1 MLSTATVYAL
11 RAMVCLAAHPG
22 EPLTGRQ
29 IAGEAEICSE
39 YLAKV
44 LGTLARNGLVSSRR
58 GRRGGFRLA
67 RPAEKITLLDVIRAT
82 EAWEPFE
89 TCPAEPSQQNKSS
102 CRLMA
107 VINQAVADIEQRL
120 DEINLDQAFE
130 EPIRK
135 NT

>member
-29 IAGEAEICSE
+29 IAREADIRSE

-44 LGTLARNGLVSSRR
+44 LGNLARNGLVSSRR
-58 GRRGGFRLA
+58 GRRGGFRLS

-82 EAWEPFE
+82 EAWESADSRPTDQPQPTE
-89 TCPAEPSQQNKSS
+89 TAH
-102 CRLMA
+102 RLMNL
-107 VINQAVADIEQRL
+107 INQAVADIEQRL
-120 DEINLDQAFE
+120 DAINLAQAVE
-130 EPIRK
+130 RAAIGRS
-135 NT
+135 